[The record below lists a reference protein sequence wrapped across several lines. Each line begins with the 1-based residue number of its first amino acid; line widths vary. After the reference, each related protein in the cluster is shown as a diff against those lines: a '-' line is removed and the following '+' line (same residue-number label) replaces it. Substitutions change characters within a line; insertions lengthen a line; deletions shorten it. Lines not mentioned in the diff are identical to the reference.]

1 MVQWINTWLLI
12 CNRPKI
18 NSTKSTSAVYGL
30 LSFNSSVD
38 PPLAPPPNKKRL
50 YFFTG
55 EAAECKSGSV
65 IFHTT
70 LGELS
75 GLPLR
80 PDVYIFL
87 WHPLPPSPLR
97 LMNFQSVSP
106 TISTLLLSHPL
117 PRSCSFSIIYGLL
130 AVPLPGLRLRVGISG
145 GMGVDGRCARFF
157 FFFFSSKLKYSC
169 MCARVAV

>member
-1 MVQWINTWLLI
+1 M
-12 CNRPKI
+12 
-18 NSTKSTSAVYGL
+18 
-30 LSFNSSVD
+30 
-38 PPLAPPPNKKRL
+38 PPAPPHKKRL

-75 GLPLR
+75 GLPLH

-87 WHPLPPSPLR
+87 WRPLPPSPLR

-106 TISTLLLSHPL
+106 TISTLLLSHPPSSFL
-117 PRSCSFSIIYGLL
+117 LFLHHLWPTRCAATRASAEGLGSVGGWGLMVGVHVFFFSFS
-130 AVPLPGLRLRVGISG
+130 
-145 GMGVDGRCARFF
+145 
-157 FFFFSSKLKYSC
+157 FFSSKLKYSC